1 MEKLTVTNTYDFLMD
16 NMTIITI
23 CVCLFIVLLTLIDI
37 AVVTYQYR
45 VKKKSIKDTV
55 DRIRQDIKMA
65 YLIMPMSTLIIIL
78 INIDFDSVNTVTKYP
93 LLRFVLAIFGWIYLY
108 RRSNKILDELEKRDF
123 LPKERKK
130 EE

>member
-55 DRIRQDIKMA
+55 DRIRQDINMA